1 MVDSD
6 VKIKLFANEA
16 KPKKNR
22 SNKSQAKRLKT
33 AMTNDKNGRPS
44 DAQLWRKY
52 NSQTVPMLAPSLQPS
67 NNDIIQSLQE
77 IIQSLHQSPVQ
88 SKSKTMQKLD
98 KNLDVSNA
106 DMKNEIINVL
116 EPDNVS
122 RRLLPQLDEIQE
134 EEEPTTP
141 PKAKSKGDLMY
152 VMNSAKK
159 QAIGQTPASSLVPD
173 ALRMS
178 TPISEVFKRQDAAQ
192 VLKSSAKRALT
203 RSNAISEKE
212 AAQAL
217 LNLGNVLPASLNA
230 LSPARSPALSRA
242 PSEQSNIIPRDLMIP
257 LGRVEEKATKDK
269 ALRGI
274 QAIIRQKQAR
284 DKWTEENANMKRT
297 AAGKLDQRIYRVPNS
312 KFDLKEKVKEAEAKS
327 NRAKSNRAKS
337 S

>member
-6 VKIKLFANEA
+6 VKIKLFASKA
-16 KPKKNR
+16 RPKNNR
-22 SNKSQAKRLKT
+22 SNKSQANRLKT

-173 ALRMS
+173 VLKMS

-212 AAQAL
+212 AAQSL
-217 LNLGNVLPASLNA
+217 LNLGNLLPASLNG
-230 LSPARSPALSRA
+230 LSPAPSRA
-242 PSEQSNIIPRDLMIP
+242 PSRGSNYSNLIPRDLMIP
-257 LGRVEEKATKDK
+257 LGRVEERATKDK

-312 KFDLKEKVKEAEAKS
+312 KFDLKQKVKEAEAKS
-327 NRAKSNRAKS
+327 NRAKSS
-337 S
+337 